1 MKSTQK
7 QKTLCCKVV
16 STYANGIQMIQPV
29 LNAIN
34 DTEKKDNASTTAQVK
49 QTIAED
55 DQTYSQYA
63 IGVPNNNDRSKTKI
77 LGVNWDNETDKL
89 LFDLSSIVGFAN
101 ALPPTKRSV
110 LKIAA
115 KIFDPFGHLSVFTIN
130 IKTIFQQLCIQKL
143 GWDEELQGSHRNRFM
158 VFVSDIKSLHGISV
172 SRYLFRKDSSAKAVE
187 IHGFADSSEQAYAGV
202 VYLRVEYESGEVEV
216 KMIASKSK
224 VCPIQRQSIQRLEL
238 LDAFLLAKLVH
249 SVREILKDELG
260 DMIVKTYYGV
270 DSYSALCWI
279 RNVKHWTPYV
289 RHRVSQILQTS
300 DRDEWHHCPGQINP
314 ADLPSRGKYRN
325 LAASSLWWEGPAFLK
340 LEAREWPKLSCG
352 SEFEV
357 DVAMKEQLKT
367 QCRVT
372 HSIFTAENRSQ
383 PRVDKIVELDRFSN
397 KGKLLRTVAWV
408 LRFTSNLK
416 AAIKKD
422 DINREEMVTVSE
434 INQAE
439 LVLVQSIQAE
449 SFS

>member
-1 MKSTQK
+1 M
-7 QKTLCCKVV
+7 
-16 STYANGIQMIQPV
+16 
-29 LNAIN
+29 
-34 DTEKKDNASTTAQVK
+34 
-49 QTIAED
+49 
-55 DQTYSQYA
+55 
-63 IGVPNNNDRSKTKI
+63 
-77 LGVNWDNETDKL
+77 
-89 LFDLSSIVGFAN
+89 
-101 ALPPTKRSV
+101 
-110 LKIAA
+110 
-115 KIFDPFGHLSVFTIN
+115 
-130 IKTIFQQLCIQKL
+130 
-143 GWDEELQGSHRNRFM
+143 
-158 VFVSDIKSLHGISV
+158 HGISV
-172 SRYLFRKDSSAKAVE
+172 SRDLFRKDSSAKAVE

-238 LDAFLLAKLVH
+238 LDACLLAKLVH

-260 DMIVKTYYGV
+260 DMIVKTYYWV
-270 DSYSALCWI
+270 DSYSALFWI
-279 RNVKHWTPYV
+279 RNVKLWTPYV

-314 ADLPSRGKYRN
+314 ADLPSRGKYQN

-367 QCRVT
+367 QCKVT
-372 HSIFTAENRSQ
+372 HTIFTAENRSQ
-383 PRVDKIVELDRFSN
+383 PRVDKIVDLDRFSN

-434 INQAE
+434 IDQAE

-449 SFS
+449 SFSKEIHYLSSEEPIKRNLKVPLYVSQFNLYLDENNILRCRSRLGKSSILDYSKRPILLPSKNRYSTLVIDDCHEKAFHNGNADT